1 MSFLSV
7 DNMPV
12 NRYRAILSV
21 DNELLNKG
29 WRALLIVFALEGGR
43 TRALV
48 YTS

>member
-7 DNMPV
+7 DNRLV
-12 NRYRAILSV
+12 NRYRAILSA

-43 TRALV
+43 TRALA
-48 YTS
+48 